1 MTEILTI
8 ADAAR
13 ALDEGSQTSTSLTA
27 ACLRRISAGS
37 ALGAFVTV
45 NEASAMAAAAAADEE
60 LAAGRRRSALHGIPV
75 AIKDVFATRD
85 APTWAN
91 SRAIEPGWGAGV
103 DADSVARLR
112 AAGAI
117 LVGKTTTNEF
127 ACGLPDETKGFPTP
141 RNPWDLEHTPDGS
154 SSGSGIAVA
163 AGFALGALG
172 TDTGGSVRGPA
183 AANGITGLKPTFG
196 TVSRHGVVPLSDSL
210 DTVGV
215 MARSARDCAQLLAV
229 LAGAE
234 APPAHRPS
242 ATRIG
247 VVDSGYFGPDGLEPE
262 VVAAVGAFVAV
273 LKDSGASVSVVRVPR
288 AALAADANDII
299 IAAEAFARHR
309 DRLRERWLDYGVH
322 TRRFLVSGAFIGAAE
337 YLAAQRFRAAFRAE
351 IAALFCDVDVLVT
364 PSSAAP
370 ARRLDA
376 GGGPGLEDR
385 NFDAP
390 WNLAGLPA
398 AALPCGFHPS
408 GLPLSVQVVGRP
420 HADYE
425 LLAAADAFQAR
436 TDWHLRQPPTPPP
449 DHPSSAT

>member
-8 ADAAR
+8 TDAAR
-13 ALDEGSQTSTSLTA
+13 ALDEGSETSTSLTA

-45 NEASAMAAAAAADEE
+45 NEASAMAAAAAADDD

-103 DADSVARLR
+103 DADAVARLR

-215 MARSARDCAQLLAV
+215 MARSARDCALLLAV

-234 APPAHRPS
+234 APPA
-242 ATRIG
+242 AG
-247 VVDSGYFGPDGLEPE
+247 
-262 VVAAVGAFVAV
+262 
-273 LKDSGASVSVVRVPR
+273 
-288 AALAADANDII
+288 
-299 IAAEAFARHR
+299 
-309 DRLRERWLDYGVH
+309 
-322 TRRFLVSGAFIGAAE
+322 
-337 YLAAQRFRAAFRAE
+337 
-351 IAALFCDVDVLVT
+351 
-364 PSSAAP
+364 P
-370 ARRLDA
+370 ARR
-376 GGGPGLEDR
+376 GSGWSTPGTSDR
-385 NFDAP
+385 TASSRRS
-390 WNLAGLPA
+390 WR
-398 AALPCGFHPS
+398 PS
-408 GLPLSVQVVGRP
+408 GR
-420 HADYE
+420 
-425 LLAAADAFQAR
+425 
-436 TDWHLRQPPTPPP
+436 
-449 DHPSSAT
+449 SSRC

>member
-8 ADAAR
+8 TDAAR
-13 ALDEGSQTSTSLTA
+13 ALDAGSATSTSLTA

-45 NEASAMAAAAAADEE
+45 TEESAMAAAEAADRD
-60 LAAGRRRSALHGIPV
+60 LAAGRRRGALHGIPV

-103 DADSVARLR
+103 DADAVARLR

-127 ACGLPDETKGFPTP
+127 ACGRPDETKGFPTP
-141 RNPWDLEHTPDGS
+141 RNPWNLNHTPDGS

-196 TVSRHGVVPLSDSL
+196 TVSRHGVVPLSDTL

-215 MARSARDCAQLLAV
+215 MARSARDCALLLGV
-229 LAGAE
+229 LTGAE
-234 APPAHRPS
+234 APPPRVPGA
-242 ATRIG
+242 ARIG
-247 VVDSGYFGPDGLEPE
+247 VVGSGYFGPDGWEPE
-262 VVAAVGAFVAV
+262 AAAAVDAFVLA
-273 LKDSGASVSVVRVPR
+273 LRDSGADVSVVRVPH
-288 AALAADANDII
+288 AGLAADANDII

-309 DRLRERWLDYGVH
+309 ERLRDRWFDYGVH
-322 TRRFLVSGAFIGAAE
+322 TRRFLVSGAFVGAAE

-351 IAALFCDVDVLVT
+351 MAALFRDIDVLVT

-376 GGGPGLEDR
+376 EAVPPTEDR

-390 WNLAGLPA
+390 WNLVGLPA
-398 AALPCGFHPS
+398 AAVPCGFHPS

-420 HADYE
+420 HADYD
-425 LLAAADAFQAR
+425 LLAVVDAFQAL
-436 TDWHLRQPPTPPP
+436 TDWHLRLPPAPPP
-449 DHPSSAT
+449 EYPGSPA

>member
-13 ALDEGSQTSTSLTA
+13 ALDEGSATSTSLTA

-45 NEASAMAAAAAADEE
+45 SEESAMAAAAAADRD
-60 LAAGRRRSALHGIPV
+60 LAAGRRRGALHGIPV

-103 DADSVARLR
+103 DAEAVARLR

-127 ACGLPDETKGFPTP
+127 ACGPPDETKGFPTP
-141 RNPWDLEHTPDGS
+141 RNPWDLSRTPDGS

-163 AGFALGALG
+163 AGFAFGALG

-215 MARSARDCAQLLAV
+215 MARSARDCALLLAA
-229 LAGAE
+229 LAGGE
-234 APPAHRPS
+234 VPPALEPG

-247 VVDSGYFGPDGLEPE
+247 VVDSGYFGPEGLEPE
-262 VVAAVGAFVAV
+262 AVTAVEAFVGA
-273 LKDSGASVSVVRVPR
+273 LKDCGANVGVVQVPH

-337 YLAAQRFRAAFRAE
+337 YLAAQRFRAAFRTE
-351 IAALFCDVDVLVT
+351 MAALFRNIDVLLT

-376 GGGPGLEDR
+376 EAGPQTEDR

-390 WNLAGLPA
+390 WNLVGLPA

-420 HADYE
+420 HADYD
-425 LLAAADAFQAR
+425 LLAVVDAFQAR
-436 TDWHLRQPPTPPP
+436 TDWHLRVPPAPPP
-449 DHPSSAT
+449 EYPGSPA